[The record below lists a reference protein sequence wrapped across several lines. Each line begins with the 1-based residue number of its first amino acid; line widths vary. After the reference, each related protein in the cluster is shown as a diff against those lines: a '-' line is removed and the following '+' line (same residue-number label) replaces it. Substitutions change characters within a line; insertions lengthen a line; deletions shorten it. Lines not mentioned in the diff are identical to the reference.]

1 MGGDRSLTTLMAQP
15 HHWLAPL
22 ADSRQAGGGEQGPA
36 TTLQRRRGPGG
47 LPTVALELR
56 AASDSNGGGA
66 ASGGGPV
73 GQLLLNA
80 FLEATT
86 PSARGRAGQQPAGG
100 ALQRGLEITLAQER
114 GGEGQRAGD
123 ERPAL
128 RLQFAATEPA
138 AAEQVE
144 EATRLFEV
152 SQVAGGRDCAAT
164 AVLTRAVPAV
174 VGALITSVTTSLPH
188 SACAAALHASL
199 LPTHP
204 DADSHVP
211 RPPLQAFWQYHS
223 KAAQSHL
230 HSRMRARLG
239 SLRQRLALARF
250 DGT

>member
-1 MGGDRSLTTLMAQP
+1 MAQP

-144 EATRLFEV
+144 EATRLFE
-152 SQVAGGRDCAAT
+152 
-164 AVLTRAVPAV
+164 
-174 VGALITSVTTSLPH
+174 
-188 SACAAALHASL
+188 
-199 LPTHP
+199 
-204 DADSHVP
+204 
-211 RPPLQAFWQYHS
+211 AFWQYHS